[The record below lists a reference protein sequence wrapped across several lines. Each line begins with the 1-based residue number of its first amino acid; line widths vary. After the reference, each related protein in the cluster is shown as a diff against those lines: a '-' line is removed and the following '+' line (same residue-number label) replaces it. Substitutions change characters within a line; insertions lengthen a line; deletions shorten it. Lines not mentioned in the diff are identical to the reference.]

1 MMDAKEY
8 LMQVKQ
14 LAHRIKNLQALA
26 VEYERLASS
35 IPGQCFDRERVDG
48 TRNLSAPFEKWVYKK
63 IETEEEIKATELKL
77 LQLKV

>member
-1 MMDAKEY
+1 MDAKEY

-35 IPGQCFDRERVDG
+35 IPGQ
-48 TRNLSAPFEKWVYKK
+48 
-63 IETEEEIKATELKL
+63 
-77 LQLKV
+77 